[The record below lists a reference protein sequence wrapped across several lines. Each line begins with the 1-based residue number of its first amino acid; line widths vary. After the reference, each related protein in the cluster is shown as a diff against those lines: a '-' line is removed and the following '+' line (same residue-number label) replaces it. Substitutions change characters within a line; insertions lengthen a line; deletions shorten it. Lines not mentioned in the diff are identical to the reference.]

1 MLRHT
6 SKDMRICLLPL
17 LAGMLHAATI
27 RGTVIDNLSGHA
39 LAHASVLLEP
49 VSGSAG
55 KRMTGHTNRYGL
67 FEFPDAAP
75 GVYFLQATRIPFL
88 TAYYGQKRWNSS
100 GMPLTVIDAEMPF
113 VTIRMLRYAAISG
126 TVVDENDVGQ
136 PQFEVAAYRRDILPL
151 QPVAKGTADE
161 RGNFRIYGLLPGD
174 YLVRSMGKELEGTG
188 FKPTFAHETE
198 LPEEARSVDV
208 QMEEEAHELK
218 LRALPGKL
226 FSLAVTADPLE
237 PMDVPVTITLASE
250 MGRQVFK
257 GGRHTFTGLPRGDY
271 EVIAEAPSDVK
282 GVLQGA
288 YQKISI
294 GQDSNTELSLRKAD
308 PYFQFNGL
316 PIQSVRDGSVKVLGR
331 RKDLAGPHETEVIQI
346 TGDRAPL
353 AVGPWDFAVVPIDGY
368 YVSNFMGSG
377 GYRPRKHFEGWNEAL
392 ILPRFY
398 PSSVRFTF
406 SSGTASLRGSVTD
419 TGNPAVGAPVFIE
432 PVDLEP
438 ERRITPCYVT
448 NTYVHGRFQISGLTP
463 GRYRVLSSFE
473 YQMPDSKIMIDA
485 AARDLQVDART
496 DAAVDLTL
504 YVIR

>member
-1 MLRHT
+1 
-6 SKDMRICLLPL
+6 MRIWLLPL
-17 LAGMLHAATI
+17 LAGALHAATV

-67 FEFPDAAP
+67 FEFPDTLP

-100 GMPLTVIDAEMPF
+100 GMPLTISDAETPF

-136 PQFEVAAYRRDILPL
+136 PQFEVGAYRRDVLPL
-151 QPVAKGTADE
+151 QPVAKGSADE

-174 YLVRSMGKELEGTG
+174 YLVRSLGKELEGTG

-198 LPEEARSVDV
+198 SVDNAHILNV
-208 QMEEEAHELK
+208 DMEEEAHELK
-218 LRALPGKL
+218 LRPLPGKL
-226 FSLAVTADPLE
+226 FSLTVSVDTLE
-237 PMDVPVTITLASE
+237 PIDAPVTITVASE
-250 MGRQVFK
+250 MGRQTFN
-257 GGRHTFTGLPRGDY
+257 GARHTFTGLPRGDY
-271 EVIAEAPSDVK
+271 DVIAEAPSDVK
-282 GVLQGA
+282 SVTQGA
-288 YQKISI
+288 YQRISI
-294 GQDSNTELSLRKAD
+294 AQDMSTELTCRKAD

-316 PIQSVRDGSVKVLGR
+316 PTQGQQDGSLKVVGR
-331 RKDLAGPHETEVIQI
+331 RKDLAGPHGTDVIQI
-346 TGDRAPL
+346 TDSRAPL
-353 AVGPWDFAVVPIDGY
+353 AVGPWDFAVVPIDGR
-368 YVSNFMGSG
+368 YVSNFSGSG
-377 GYRPRKHFEGWNEAL
+377 SYRPRKHFEGWNEAI
-392 ILPRFY
+392 ILPR
-398 PSSVRFTF
+398 PNSASVRFYF
-406 SSGTASLRGSVTD
+406 SSGTASLHGTVTD
-419 TGNPAVGAPVFIE
+419 TGDPAIGAPVFIE

-448 NTYVHGRFQISGLTP
+448 STDVHGRFQFSGLAP

-473 YQMPDSKIMIDA
+473 YQMPDSKIMVGA
-485 AARDLQVDART
+485 GARDLQIDART
-496 DAAVDLTL
+496 DVAVDLTL

>member
-1 MLRHT
+1 
-6 SKDMRICLLPL
+6 MRIWLLPL
-17 LAGMLHAATI
+17 LAGALHAATV

-67 FEFPDAAP
+67 FEFPDTVP
-75 GVYFLQATRIPFL
+75 GVYVLQATRIPFL

-100 GMPLTVIDAEMPF
+100 GMPLTVTDAEAPF
-113 VTIRMLRYAAISG
+113 ITIRMLRYAAISG

-136 PQFEVAAYRRDILPL
+136 PQFEVAAYRRDALPL

-174 YLVRSMGKELEGTG
+174 YLVRSLGKELEGTG

-198 LPEEARSVDV
+198 VAEEARSVDV

-226 FSLAVTADPLE
+226 FSLTVLVDTLE
-237 PMDVPVTITLASE
+237 PLDAPATITVASE
-250 MGRQVFK
+250 TGRQTFN
-257 GGRHTFTGLPRGDY
+257 GNSHTFTGLPRGDY
-271 EVIAEAPSDVK
+271 DVIAEAPSDVK
-282 GVLQGA
+282 GATQGA
-288 YQKISI
+288 YQRISI
-294 GQDSNTELSLRKAD
+294 GQDTRIELQTRKAAAS
-308 PYFQFNGL
+308 FQFSGL
-316 PIQSVRDGSVKVLGR
+316 PAQALQDGTLKVIGR
-331 RKDLAGPHETEVIQI
+331 RKDLAGPHETEFIQVS
-346 TGDRAPL
+346 DNRAPL
-353 AVGPWDFAVVPIDGY
+353 AVGPWDFAVVPIEGR
-368 YVSNFMGSG
+368 YVSGFLGSG
-377 GYRPRKHFEGWNEAL
+377 GYRTRKHFEGWNES
-392 ILPRFY
+392 IVLPRPY
-398 PSSVRFTF
+398 SSFMRFIF
-406 SSGTASLRGSVTD
+406 SAGPASLHGTVTD
-419 TGNPAVGAPVFIE
+419 AGSPAVGAPVFIE

-448 NTYVHGRFQISGLTP
+448 ATDVHGRFQFSGLAP

-473 YQMPDSKIMIDA
+473 YQMPDSKIMIEA
-485 AARDLQVDART
+485 AARDLQLDGQT
-496 DAAVDLTL
+496 DTAVDLGL